1 MFASKELHKFLFIT
15 VQRSSGLGTTKG
27 TTKGQLGRLIFD
39 RKTLGV
45 PFSITTYLLYKVL
58 FEFQFQNL

>member
-1 MFASKELHKFLFIT
+1 MYISKEFRQFLFIA
-15 VQRSSGLGTTKG
+15 VQGSSGLGTTKG